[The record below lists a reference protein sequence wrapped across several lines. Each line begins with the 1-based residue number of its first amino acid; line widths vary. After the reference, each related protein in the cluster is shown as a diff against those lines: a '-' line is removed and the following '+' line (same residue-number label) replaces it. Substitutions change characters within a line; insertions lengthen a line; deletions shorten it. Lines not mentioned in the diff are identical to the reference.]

1 LRRETRHDDAVTL
14 VQAVVGVA
22 AALALSWVVLL
33 SVLVLFRPRGMSV
46 AEAKRV
52 VPDVARLLRDLAKDA
67 TLPPSVRRRISFGLV
82 YLALPID
89 LVPDFIP
96 IIGYADDVIV
106 VGIVLRAVIR
116 RAGANALDRHWGGTP
131 EGLRL
136 VKRLARVT

>member
-1 LRRETRHDDAVTL
+1 
-14 VQAVVGVA
+14 
-22 AALALSWVVLL
+22 
-33 SVLVLFRPRGMSV
+33 MSV

-106 VGIVLRAVIR
+106 VGIVLRSVIR

-136 VKRLARVT
+136 VKRLAHVA

>member
-1 LRRETRHDDAVTL
+1 
-14 VQAVVGVA
+14 
-22 AALALSWVVLL
+22 LALSWVVLL
-33 SVLVLFRPRGMSV
+33 AVLVMCRPRGMSV
-46 AEAKRV
+46 TDTKRV

-67 TLPPSVRRRISFGLV
+67 TLPSAVRRRISLALV

-106 VGIVLRAVIR
+106 VGIVLRSVIR
-116 RAGANALDRHWGGTP
+116 RAGVDALDRHWAGTP

-136 VKRLARVT
+136 LKRLARVP